1 MASPLWGQK
10 PAWAS
15 GSENVF
21 LPQKADILFGGESQH
36 APQHAEVRQPLDF
49 AVARPSA
56 KIIEMSAS
64 RRRH

>member
-1 MASPLWGQK
+1 MGERIRECLLCPRKPTFCSAVKASTL
-10 PAWAS
+10 
-15 GSENVF
+15 
-21 LPQKADILFGGESQH
+21 
-36 APQHAEVRQPLDF
+36 PQHAELPLDF